1 VNGAQLSFV
10 LIIGIIAAAVV
21 LCRVA
26 DAFSGRH
33 KDNSKEG
40 TE

>member
-1 VNGAQLSFV
+1 MTGNQLSVV
-10 LIIGIIAAAVV
+10 LIVGIIAAAVV
-21 LCRVA
+21 LCRIA

-33 KDNSKEG
+33 KGSSKEG